1 MKDEK
6 NTDDTRKNHLPLF
19 GVGPVIV
26 SGQFLIT
33 GMAILMSYIF
43 NWSFARIDIMNIP
56 LKVIGVLLIIFG
68 FYMDISAKMKS
79 KLFEKVA
86 DNILITDGIYAYVR
100 NPVYGGMFLVC
111 VGAVLIVNNL
121 LLLVAPLICWIYMTL
136 FLIFTEEKWLI
147 DMYGEEYKEY
157 CKKVNRCIPWF
168 KRKL

>member
-1 MKDEK
+1 MKDK
-6 NTDDTRKNHLPLF
+6 NNTDDTSKKHLPLF

-26 SGQFLIT
+26 YGQFFIT
-33 GMAILMSYIF
+33 GMAIVLSYIF
-43 NWSFARIDIMNIP
+43 DWSFARIDILNLP

-68 FYMDISAKMKS
+68 FYMDLSAKMKS

-86 DNILITDGIYAYVR
+86 DNILITDGIYVYVR
-100 NPVYGGMFLVC
+100 NPVYCGMFLVC

-121 LLLVAPLICWIYMTL
+121 LLLVAPLVCWIYMTL
-136 FLIFTEEKWLI
+136 FLIFTEEKWLV

-168 KRKL
+168 SRK

>member
-1 MKDEK
+1 MKDK
-6 NTDDTRKNHLPLF
+6 NNTDDTSKKHLPLF

-26 SGQFLIT
+26 YGQFFIT
-33 GMAILMSYIF
+33 GMAIVLSYIF
-43 NWSFARIDIMNIP
+43 DWSFARIDILNFP

-68 FYMDISAKMKS
+68 FYMDLSAKMKS

-100 NPVYGGMFLVC
+100 NPVDGGMFLVC

-121 LLLVAPLICWIYMTL
+121 LLLVAPLVCWIYMTL
-136 FLIFTEEKWLI
+136 FLIFTEEKWLV

-168 KRKL
+168 SRK

>member
-1 MKDEK
+1 MKDK
-6 NTDDTRKNHLPLF
+6 NNTDDTSKKHMPLF

-26 SGQFLIT
+26 YGQFFIT
-33 GMAILMSYIF
+33 GMAIVLSYIF
-43 NWSFARIDIMNIP
+43 DWSFARIDILNLP

-68 FYMDISAKMKS
+68 FYMDLSAKMKS

-100 NPVYGGMFLVC
+100 NTVYCGMFLVC

-121 LLLVAPLICWIYMTL
+121 LLLVAPLVCWIYMTL
-136 FLIFTEEKWLI
+136 FLIFTEEKWLV

-168 KRKL
+168 SRK

>member
-1 MKDEK
+1 MKDK
-6 NTDDTRKNHLPLF
+6 NNTNDTSKKHLPLF

-26 SGQFLIT
+26 YGQFFIT
-33 GMAILMSYIF
+33 GMAIVLSYIYD
-43 NWSFARIDIMNIP
+43 WSFARIDILNLP

-68 FYMDISAKMKS
+68 FYMDLSAKMKS

-100 NPVYGGMFLVC
+100 NPVYCGMFLVC

-121 LLLVAPLICWIYMTL
+121 LLLVAPLVCWIYMTL
-136 FLIFTEEKWLI
+136 FLIFTEEKWLV

-168 KRKL
+168 SRK

>member
-1 MKDEK
+1 MKDK
-6 NTDDTRKNHLPLF
+6 NNTDDTSKKHLPLF
-19 GVGPVIV
+19 GVGLVIV
-26 SGQFLIT
+26 YGQFFIT
-33 GMAILMSYIF
+33 GMAIVLSYIF
-43 NWSFARIDIMNIP
+43 DWSFARIDILNLL

-68 FYMDISAKMKS
+68 FYMDLSAKMKS

-121 LLLVAPLICWIYMTL
+121 LLLVAPLVCWIYMTL
-136 FLIFTEEKWLI
+136 FLIFTEEKWLV

-168 KRKL
+168 SRK

>member
-1 MKDEK
+1 MKDK
-6 NTDDTRKNHLPLF
+6 NNTDDTSKKHLPLF

-26 SGQFLIT
+26 YGQFFIT
-33 GMAILMSYIF
+33 GMAIVLSYIF
-43 NWSFARIDIMNIP
+43 DWSFARIDILNLP

-68 FYMDISAKMKS
+68 FYMDLRAKMKS

-100 NPVYGGMFLVC
+100 NPVYCGMFLVC

-121 LLLVAPLICWIYMTL
+121 LLLVAPLVCWIYMTL
-136 FLIFTEEKWLI
+136 FLIFTEEKWLV

-168 KRKL
+168 SRK

>member
-1 MKDEK
+1 MKDK
-6 NTDDTRKNHLPLF
+6 NNTDDTSKKHLPLF

-26 SGQFLIT
+26 YGQFFIT
-33 GMAILMSYIF
+33 GMAIVLSYIF
-43 NWSFARIDIMNIP
+43 DWSFARIDILNLP

-68 FYMDISAKMKS
+68 FYMDLRAKMKS

-100 NPVYGGMFLVC
+100 NPVYCGMFLVF

-121 LLLVAPLICWIYMTL
+121 LLLVAPLVCWIYMTL
-136 FLIFTEEKWLI
+136 FLIFTEEKWLV

-168 KRKL
+168 SRK

>member
-1 MKDEK
+1 MKDK
-6 NTDDTRKNHLPLF
+6 NNTDDTSKKHLPLF

-26 SGQFLIT
+26 YGQFFIT
-33 GMAILMSYIF
+33 GMAIVLSYIYD
-43 NWSFARIDIMNIP
+43 WSFARIDILNLP

-68 FYMDISAKMKS
+68 FYMDLSAKMKS

-100 NPVYGGMFLVC
+100 NPVYCGMFLVC

-121 LLLVAPLICWIYMTL
+121 LLLVAPLVCWIYMTL
-136 FLIFTEEKWLI
+136 FLIFTEEKWLV

-168 KRKL
+168 SRK

>member
-1 MKDEK
+1 MKDK
-6 NTDDTRKNHLPLF
+6 NNTDDTSKKHLPLF

-26 SGQFLIT
+26 YGQFFIT
-33 GMAILMSYIF
+33 GMAIVLSYIF
-43 NWSFARIDIMNIP
+43 DWSFARIDILNLP

-68 FYMDISAKMKS
+68 FYMDLRAKMKS

-100 NPVYGGMFLVC
+100 NPVYCGMFLVC

-121 LLLVAPLICWIYMTL
+121 LLLVAPLVCWIYMTL
-136 FLIFTEEKWLI
+136 FLIFTEEKWLV
-147 DMYGEEYKEY
+147 DMYGEEYKKY

-168 KRKL
+168 SRK

>member
-1 MKDEK
+1 MKDK
-6 NTDDTRKNHLPLF
+6 NNTDDTSKKHLPLF

-26 SGQFLIT
+26 YGQFFIT
-33 GMAILMSYIF
+33 GMAIVLSYIF
-43 NWSFARIDIMNIP
+43 DWSFARIDILNLP

-68 FYMDISAKMKS
+68 FYMDLSAKMKS

-100 NPVYGGMFLVC
+100 NPVYCGMFLVC

-121 LLLVAPLICWIYMTL
+121 LLLVAPLVCWIYMTL
-136 FLIFTEEKWLI
+136 FLIFTEEKWLV

-157 CKKVNRCIPWF
+157 CKNVNRCITWF
-168 KRKL
+168 SRK

>member
-1 MKDEK
+1 MKDK
-6 NTDDTRKNHLPLF
+6 NNTDDTSKKHLPLF

-26 SGQFLIT
+26 YGQFFIT
-33 GMAILMSYIF
+33 GMAIVLSYIF
-43 NWSFARIDIMNIP
+43 DWSFARIDILNLP

-68 FYMDISAKMKS
+68 FYMDLSAKMKS

-100 NPVYGGMFLVC
+100 NPVYCGMFLVC

-121 LLLVAPLICWIYMTL
+121 LLLVAPLVCWIYMTL
-136 FLIFTEEKWLI
+136 FLIFTEEKWLV

-168 KRKL
+168 SRK

>member
-1 MKDEK
+1 MKDK
-6 NTDDTRKNHLPLF
+6 NTDDTSKKHLPLF

-26 SGQFLIT
+26 YGQFFIT
-33 GMAILMSYIF
+33 GMAIVLSYIYD
-43 NWSFARIDIMNIP
+43 WSFARIDILNLP

-68 FYMDISAKMKS
+68 FYMDLSAKMKS

-100 NPVYGGMFLVC
+100 NPVYAGMFLVC

-121 LLLVAPLICWIYMTL
+121 LLLVAPLVCWIYMTL
-136 FLIFTEEKWLI
+136 FLIFTEEKWLV

-168 KRKL
+168 SRK